1 MLAKIRDKNGFK
13 SKINVLDIGCGK
25 GGDLLK
31 YRKGNINHI
40 ICAGLISLVS
50 LEIIQNYSKLNQN
63 FFLSIN
69 KVSKKKTSNHLK
81 L

>member
-13 SKINVLDIGCGK
+13 CKINVLDIGCGK

-40 ICAGLISLVS
+40 ICAGLISLLS
-50 LEIIQNYSKLNQN
+50 LEIIQN
-63 FFLSIN
+63 
-69 KVSKKKTSNHLK
+69 
-81 L
+81 